1 MKIKELISEAGSVGS
16 TNTGGMSYSATAGS
30 GGNLLGGPVYQGS
43 NPFRKKSKR
52 KTENI
57 IKRTMP

>member
-1 MKIKELISEAGSVGS
+1 
-16 TNTGGMSYSATAGS
+16 MSYSATSGN

-43 NPFRKKSKR
+43 NPFKKKSKK

-57 IKRTMP
+57 IKRTAP